1 VKLAALR
8 WGDGLRLALAGTAAF
23 ALARAL
29 HLPEGTWAV
38 LSALIVTRANRGA
51 TLRASA
57 ARLIGTLC
65 GAGLGVLAAAGR
77 LWQVPELALLAAAL
91 LPLGLLVAWRPDY
104 RTAPIAAVIVF
115 SAGLGGGSPL
125 AAAGLRVAE
134 IALGALTALAVSWA
148 LLPGKSLEQTERAAA
163 RLLAH
168 LHALALLAG
177 AATEAA
183 RRDELLELCRG
194 ELRNLTI
201 LSQSAGWEPRA
212 HERAQRLAKLMGRVY
227 ADVALVVRA
236 AADRRAAAAV
246 PPVLAMLRRD
256 LQALAALE

>member
-1 VKLAALR
+1 MKLAALR
-8 WGDGLRLALAGTAAF
+8 WGEGLRLAVAGSA
-23 ALARAL
+23 ALALAQAL
-29 HLPEGTWAV
+29 HLPEGSWAV

-77 LWQVPELALLAAAL
+77 LWQVPELALLAAVL
-91 LPLGLLVAWRPDY
+91 LPLGLLVAWRPDF
-104 RTAPIAAVIVF
+104 RTAPIAAVIVL
-115 SAGLGGGSPL
+115 SAGGGSPL

-134 IALGALTALAVSWA
+134 IALGALTALALSWA

-177 AATEAA
+177 AAAEAA
-183 RRDELLELCRG
+183 RRDKLLELCRG
-194 ELRNLTI
+194 ELRSLT
-201 LSQSAGWEPRA
+201 LLAQSAGWEPRA
-212 HERAQRLAKLMGRVY
+212 RERAERLAKRMARVY
-227 ADVALVVRA
+227 ADVAMVVRA
-236 AADRRAAAAV
+236 AADRRAAAALL
-246 PPVLAMLRRD
+246 PVLAMLQRD
-256 LQALAALE
+256 LQALAAPE